1 MISERIYDTSQTLH
15 HQINN
20 SRVTLLH
27 PDSAYRPMVITRLM
41 DDPDVI
47 TLYYSVQRTDQ
58 SAVAFAENLIAALVQ
73 QANIEGEAVG
83 DHPANALLRVLERVG
98 HESYVLI
105 LDEFDLS
112 DDGEDV
118 PDFIAEVLQNLPAKC
133 HIFISSRTIPQ
144 LPWIPL
150 IASGIATI
158 VRDDQVVMQ
167 YINGKSGDENAD
179 LVVRGL
185 GPVEVFRNGDPITDW
200 NGYVPLLLFFYVLD
214 NPAVSRANICRAIWT
229 DMTTDQSVNVFHVTK
244 RRLHRA
250 IGAEVLVHEDDTY
263 RVNPELTIK
272 YDGVDFA
279 QALLNARLLAG
290 DEQFDVLQRATE
302 LYQTPYLSGYEA
314 EWIKVRRAAFQDG
327 YVNALMGM
335 AQTWKER
342 DRSNV
347 AINLYRQI
355 IETDITREDVHREL
369 MRLYTELGRRGE
381 AVAHYQQLEQSYGEM
396 NLTLSPATVQTY
408 DEIKQA

>member
-1 MISERIYDTSQTLH
+1 MITEHVNVTSDTLRQ
-15 HQINN
+15 QIKG

-27 PDSAYRPMVITRLM
+27 PDSDYRPMVITRLV
-41 DDPDVI
+41 DDANLQ
-47 TLYYSVQRTDQ
+47 TYYYAVRRQDQ
-58 SAVAFAENLIAALVQ
+58 SAAAFAENIITSIAS
-73 QANIEGEAVG
+73 QAGVEAVAVG
-83 DHPANALLRVLERVG
+83 DNPTAAVVAVLESVDSD
-98 HESYVLI
+98 SYVLI
-105 LDEFDLS
+105 LDDFDRS
-112 DDGEDV
+112 DDAEDV
-118 PDFIAEVLQNLPAKC
+118 PDFVADVLQNLPEKC
-133 HIFISSRTIPQ
+133 HLLLSSRTIPQ

-158 VRDDQVVMQ
+158 VQDDGVVMQ
-167 YINGKSGDENAD
+167 YINGQSGDDDAD

-263 RVNPELTIK
+263 RVNPDIRIK

-279 QALLNARLLAG
+279 ESLLKARLADG
-290 DEQFDVLQRATE
+290 DEQFDVWQQATE
-302 LYQTPYLSGYEA
+302 IYQSPYLSGYES

-327 YVNALMGM
+327 YIKALMGM
-335 AQTWKER
+335 AETWKDR
-342 DRSNV
+342 DRANV

-355 IETDITREDVHREL
+355 IETDVTRENVHREL
-369 MRLYTELGRRGE
+369 IKLYSELGRRGE
-381 AVAHYQQLEQSYGEM
+381 AVAHYQQLQERFKDL
-396 NLTLSPATVQTY
+396 NLTLSPETVQTY
-408 DEIKQA
+408 ESITQE